1 VQVRIFSRHQTCC
14 LPSPVH
20 CCMSTMSAPVTSSG
34 SRLSRITSPGMHG
47 GGASETDEKYLA
59 YMKAV
64 RVARQRERAG
74 VGNAPLSAK
83 SSPARPMAVE
93 ARRQGQARLSPAK
106 PLSKTSNGGQSL
118 SPSGS
123 YALRGRSSRNPSS
136 PAASL
141 SVSAAALSETDSS
154 DSIDF
159 EVKSFDHIRSVIH
172 SATSASGT
180 PPQQPQ
186 AHQKNPA
193 RGPAKKLQALNGYF
207 PVP

>member
-1 VQVRIFSRHQTCC
+1 
-14 LPSPVH
+14 
-20 CCMSTMSAPVTSSG
+20 
-34 SRLSRITSPGMHG
+34 
-47 GGASETDEKYLA
+47 
-59 YMKAV
+59 
-64 RVARQRERAG
+64 
-74 VGNAPLSAK
+74 
-83 SSPARPMAVE
+83 
-93 ARRQGQARLSPAK
+93 
-106 PLSKTSNGGQSL
+106 
-118 SPSGS
+118 
-123 YALRGRSSRNPSS
+123 

-172 SATSASGT
+172 SATS
-180 PPQQPQ
+180 QPQ